1 MGNFYTD
8 NDDIRFLFRHI
19 DLGQLARAFEE
30 GFRFAGDFDYAP
42 SSEQEAVRNYEM
54 VLESLGK
61 LCADFIAPRA
71 ENVDRE
77 GNQLNEDGTVT
88 RPRGIAEAIEKL
100 GQAEVMGFTLPY
112 RFGGLNFPN
121 LVYSMANEILSRADA
136 SLMNIFGL
144 QGIADTINAFASEEI
159 KRKYL
164 PAFANGKVTGA
175 MVLTEP
181 DAGSDLQAV
190 KLRAFQDAEGHWF
203 LHGVKRFITNGCGDI
218 LLVLARSEPDRSGGL
233 GLSLLVCEP
242 GPTVQIRR
250 LEDKLGIHGSP
261 TCEIFFDNTPCE
273 LIGERQ
279 RGLVP
284 YVATLMN
291 GARIG
296 IAAQSVGI
304 AEATYRI
311 ARDYAASRKQFSV
324 AIEKLP
330 AVRDML
336 IDMKIAIEAGRA
348 LLYDASRVVDL
359 AIGYNNQVENPW
371 RGRPALAPLH
381 AGGAEE
387 QGQDALATNPPQ
399 DKEESKRLKD
409 NARLTKRYAGMLT
422 PMSKYYCSEMCN
434 RVAYDSIQ
442 VLGGSGYMRDYACE
456 RHARDARIT
465 TIYEGTSQL
474 QVVAAV
480 RGVCSGTAEKY
491 LAVLASLEYDPQ
503 VGDLLGTLAEGTQQL
518 NAAIEFTKGQG
529 NDYMD
534 LYGRALV
541 DVAIDLINGYLFCGQ
556 ASTKVEM
563 NVPVTVARASCP
575 CSSTTI
581 AAKGMQGRDALATT
595 TIPMKQRKTLLAK
608 RYVERNAPKIKA
620 LTDLIR
626 LGDKSTF
633 NDYEALVG
641 PVPEA

>member
-1 MGNFYTD
+1 MGNFYSD

-19 DLGQLARAFEE
+19 NLGQLARAFEE
-30 GFRFAGDFDYAP
+30 NFRFAGEFDYAP
-42 SSEQEAVRNYEM
+42 GSEEEAVRNYEM
-54 VLESLGK
+54 TLDSIGELS
-61 LCADFIAPRA
+61 ADFIAPRA
-71 ENVDRE
+71 EDVDRT
-77 GNQLNEDGTVT
+77 GNALNPDGSVT
-88 RPRGIAEAIEKL
+88 RPKGIQEAIEKL
-100 GQAEVMGFTLPY
+100 GQAEVMGFTLPH

-121 LVYSMANEILSRADA
+121 LVYSMAVEILSRADA

-164 PAFANGKVTGA
+164 PDFAAGKVTGA

-190 KLRAFQDAEGHWF
+190 KLRAFQDAGGQWF
-203 LHGVKRFITNGCGDI
+203 LHGVKRFITNGCGDV

-233 GLSLLVCEP
+233 GLSLLICGP
-242 GPTVQIRR
+242 GPTVHIRR

-261 TCEIFFDNTPCE
+261 TCEIFFDHTPCE

-324 AIEKLP
+324 AIERLP

-336 IDMKIAIEAGRA
+336 IDMKLGIEAGRA

-359 AIGYNNQVENPW
+359 AISYDHQLEK
-371 RGRPALAPLH
+371 
-381 AGGAEE
+381 
-387 QGQDALATNPPQ
+387 NPPQ
-399 DKEESKRLKD
+399 DKDALKKLKD
-409 NARLTKRYAGMLT
+409 NARSYKRYAGMLT

-442 VLGGSGYMRDYACE
+442 VLGGSGFMRDYACE

-491 LAVLASLEYDPQ
+491 FVELAGQEYEPQ
-503 VGDLLGTLAEGTQQL
+503 VADLLKKLAEGTEQL
-518 NAAIEFTKGQG
+518 KAAIEFTKAQG
-529 NDYMD
+529 NEYMD

-541 DVAIDLINGYLFCGQ
+541 DVAVDLINGYLLCGQ

-563 NVPVTVARASCP
+563 NVRVAGILPAVR
-575 CSSTTI
+575 
-581 AAKGMQGRDALATT
+581 GRDALDTT
-595 TIPMKQRKTLLAK
+595 MPMKQRKALLAR
-608 RYVERNAPKIKA
+608 RYVEKNAPKIKA

-626 LGDKSTF
+626 QGDKSSFT
-633 NDYEALVG
+633 DYEALVG
-641 PVPEA
+641 PVPEN

>member
-30 GFRFAGDFDYAP
+30 GFRFAGEFDYAP
-42 SSEQEAVRNYEM
+42 GNEQEAVRNYEM
-54 VLESLGK
+54 VLESLGE

-71 ENVDRE
+71 EDVDRE
-77 GNQLNEDGTVT
+77 GNHLHEDGTVT
-88 RPRGIAEAIEKL
+88 RPKGIQEAIEKL
-100 GQAEVMGFTLPY
+100 GQAEVMGFTLPH

-121 LVYSMANEILSRADA
+121 LVYSMANEILARADA
-136 SLMNIFGL
+136 SLSNIFGL

-159 KRKYL
+159 KQKYL
-164 PAFANGKVTGA
+164 PAFSAGKVTGA

-181 DAGSDLQAV
+181 DAGSDLQSV
-190 KLRAFQDAEGHWF
+190 KLRAYQNAEGKWF
-203 LHGVKRFITNGCGDI
+203 LHGVKRFITNGCGDV
-218 LLVLARSEPDRSGGL
+218 LLVLSRSEPDRSGGL
-233 GLSLLVCEP
+233 GLSLLVCGP
-242 GPTVQIRR
+242 GPTVHIRR

-296 IAAQSVGI
+296 IAAQSMGI
-304 AEATYRI
+304 AEAACRI
-311 ARDYAASRKQFSV
+311 ARDYAASRRQFGV

-336 IDMKIAIEAGRA
+336 IDMKLDIEAGRA

-359 AIGYNNQVENPW
+359 AIGYNNQAENPW
-371 RGRPALAPLH
+371 RGRPALVR
-381 AGGAEE
+381 AEGVSPSDRE
-387 QGQDALATNPPQ
+387 QDARNTQGQDALATNPLM
-399 DKEESKRLKD
+399 DKEQSKQVKD
-409 NARLTKRYAGMLT
+409 NARLYKRFAGMLT

-474 QVVAAV
+474 QIIAAV

-491 LAVLASLEYDPQ
+491 LAALSALEYDPHL
-503 VGDLLGTLAEGTQQL
+503 GDLLAKLAEGTQQL
-518 NAAIEFTKGQG
+518 KAAIEFTKGQG

-541 DVAIDLINGYLFCGQ
+541 DVAIDQINGYLFCGQ

-563 NVPVTVARASCP
+563 NVPVAGSGAGRNGQTISMKERKAKLAR
-575 CSSTTI
+575 
-581 AAKGMQGRDALATT
+581 
-595 TIPMKQRKTLLAK
+595 
-608 RYVERNAPKIKA
+608 RYIEKNAPKIKA
-620 LTDLIR
+620 LTDLVR
-626 LGDKSTF
+626 QGDQSTF
-633 NDYEALVG
+633 SEYEALVG

>member
-8 NDDIRFLFRHI
+8 NDDIRFLFQHI
-19 DLGQLARAFEE
+19 DLGQLAKIFEE
-30 GFRFAGDFDYAP
+30 GFRFAGEFNHAP
-42 SSEQEAVRNYEM
+42 TNEQEAVRNYEM
-54 VLESLGK
+54 VLESLGE

-71 ENVDRE
+71 EAVDRT

-88 RPRGIAEAIEKL
+88 RPQGISEDIEKL
-100 GQAEVMGFTLPY
+100 GQAEVMGFTLPH

-159 KRKYL
+159 KQKYL
-164 PAFANGKVTGA
+164 PAFAEGKVTGA

-181 DAGSDLQAV
+181 DAGSDLQSV
-190 KLRAFQDAEGHWF
+190 KLRAYQDAAGNWF

-218 LLVLARSEPDRSGGL
+218 LLVLSRSEPDRSGGL
-233 GLSLLVCEP
+233 GLSLLLCEP
-242 GPTVQIRR
+242 GPTVHIRR

-261 TCEIFFDNTPCE
+261 TCEIFFDNTPAA

-296 IAAQSVGI
+296 IAAQSLGI
-304 AEATYRI
+304 AEAAYRV
-311 ARDYAASRKQFSV
+311 ARDYAASRKQFGV

-330 AVRDML
+330 AVRDLL
-336 IDMKIAIEAGRA
+336 IDMKLALEASRA
-348 LLYDASRVVDL
+348 LLYDTSRVVDL
-359 AIGYNNQVENPW
+359 AIGYNNQAEN
-371 RGRPALAPLH
+371 
-381 AGGAEE
+381 
-387 QGQDALATNPPQ
+387 NPPQ
-399 DKEESKRLKD
+399 DKDQAKRVKD
-409 NARLTKRYAGMLT
+409 NARLYKRIAGMLT
-422 PMSKYYCSEMCN
+422 PMSKYYCSEACN

-442 VLGGSGYMRDYACE
+442 VLGGSGFMRDYPCE
-456 RHARDARIT
+456 RYARDARIT

-491 LAVLASLEYDPQ
+491 FAELAAHQYDPQ
-503 VGDLLGTLAEGTQQL
+503 LSDLLAKLAEGVQQL
-518 NAAIEFTKGQG
+518 NKAIEFTKAQG

-541 DVAIDLINGYLFCGQ
+541 DIAIDLINGYLFCGQ

-563 NVPVTVARASCP
+563 NVPVAGTGTARNGQ
-575 CSSTTI
+575 TTS
-581 AAKGMQGRDALATT
+581 
-595 TIPMKQRKTLLAK
+595 MKARKALLAR
-608 RYVERNAPKIKA
+608 RYVEKNAPKIKA
-620 LTDLIR
+620 LAESICQ
-626 LGDKSTF
+626 GNKSTF
-633 NDYEALVG
+633 TDYEVLVG
-641 PVPEA
+641 PVPEN